1 MSISSRH
8 IFSQAP
14 VIAQLVRTALA
25 ARHNVAGAGAPATP
39 GPWIE
44 AELPPRPDAL
54 VRDYIRHVGGD
65 PSAYRGVVP
74 AHFFPQWGFPLAAR
88 TLVGLPYPLA
98 RVLNAGCRL
107 ESRAPLPAGEP
118 LLVRARLESIDD
130 DGRRAILAQTVITGT
145 RSAPEA
151 VVAEMRVFVPLA
163 RDKPNGNGERKR
175 KPVVTVPAHVK
186 EIAFMRLGSKAGLDF
201 AKLTGDFN
209 PVHWIPAYARA
220 AGQKSVIL
228 HGFSTMAR
236 AAEAVVRRVLAG
248 DPAQLESL
256 DVRFTGPLVL
266 PAEVGVYVGD
276 GGALYVGDAPAG
288 RAFLEGRFTIR
299 KERAH
304 G

>member
-1 MSISSRH
+1 MSSVSSRH
-8 IFSQAP
+8 ILSQAP
-14 VIAQLVRTALA
+14 VIASLLRTALA
-25 ARHNVAGAGAPATP
+25 ARGGGAHAATPVTP

-44 AELPPRPDAL
+44 AELPPRPEAL
-54 VRDYIRHVGGD
+54 VKDYIRHVGGE

-88 TLVGLPYPLA
+88 TLLGVPYPLA

-107 ESRAPLPAGEP
+107 SSCAPLPAGEP

-130 DGRRAILAQTVITGT
+130 DGRRAILTQTVITGT
-145 RSAPEA
+145 RGVPEA
-151 VVAEMRVFVPLA
+151 IRAEMRAFVPLG
-163 RDKPNGNGERKR
+163 KPNGEAKAK
-175 KPVVTVPAHVK
+175 KPPATVPSGVK
-186 EIAFMRLGSKAGLDF
+186 EIAWLRLGASAGLDF

-220 AGQKSVIL
+220 SGQKSVIL
-228 HGFSTMAR
+228 HGFATMAR

-248 DPAQLESL
+248 DPARLATL

-266 PAEVGVYVGD
+266 PATVGVYVGG
-276 GGALYVGDAPAG
+276 GGALYVGDAPSG
-288 RAFLEGRFTIR
+288 RAFLEGRFEYD
-299 KERAH
+299 KEPNR